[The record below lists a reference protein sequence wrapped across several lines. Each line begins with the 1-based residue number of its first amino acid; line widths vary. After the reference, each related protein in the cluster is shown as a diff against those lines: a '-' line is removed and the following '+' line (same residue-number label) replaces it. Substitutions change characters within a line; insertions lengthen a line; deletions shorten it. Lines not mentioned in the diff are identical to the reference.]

1 MDVGGKLRN
10 KKNGIIDLIEMLE
23 TAKRKMYMPVNQ
35 IVGRKNCR

>member
-1 MDVGGKLRN
+1 MELGGKLRN

>member
-1 MDVGGKLRN
+1 MELGGEIEKQ
-10 KKNGIIDLIEMLE
+10 KNGIIDLIEMLE